1 MLRRFVSFA
10 LLQRKVVARSSA
22 GWIYALITWSFVLLL
37 LGSVWVQFER
47 YVLAPRGAGLY
58 GSAFDRFF
66 QESLD
71 VVGLVFVVAVLLA
84 LLVLEVAFAVLARQL
99 GAWGFALIDCQVH
112 SPHLASL
119 GAEQISRR
127 EFINYLDAWCPV
139 AHDNPAWR
147 LQPALASG
155 PW

>member
-84 LLVLEVAFAVLARQL
+84 LLVASVAGGEAGLPSGRNLCGLLSEMPPRWGISLAVQQL
-99 GAWGFALIDCQVH
+99 
-112 SPHLASL
+112 
-119 GAEQISRR
+119 RR
-127 EFINYLDAWCPV
+127 APRR
-139 AHDNPAWR
+139 P
-147 LQPALASG
+147 G
-155 PW
+155 